1 MYTLYP
7 NDPAQGSPFGTGDED
22 QLSPQ
27 YKRMSAIQGDLVFQA
42 PRRFFVDTV
51 SSKQPTWFFSTSA
64 SATTIIGTAADANA
78 DEFLGSERGPFKGL
92 GYVSAYIVRES
103 RERLT

>member
-7 NDPAQGSPFGTGDED
+7 NDPRQGSPFETGDEN

-64 SATTIIGTAADANA
+64 SATIIIGMVTDADA
-78 DEFLGSERGPFKGL
+78 DGFLGSERGPFKGL
-92 GYVSAYIVRES
+92 GYVSVYIV
-103 RERLT
+103 